1 MKFWPFA
8 TAAVETK
15 SLSSPTETELAIFT
29 GSAVATGDPL
39 DNDVAY
45 AAVSLICNAVSC
57 LEINVE
63 RRGRGREPVDHPAVD
78 LLRNQV
84 NPWLDGAAF
93 IRDITA
99 QALSVDAGGIAV
111 VIRNGEGKPVEI
123 ILYDS
128 GRATVQRDPMGTGEL
143 TFRLNGNLLNPVD
156 VIHLRGLTTR
166 CPLSRA
172 RNAIA
177 AGQALERQVI
187 NLFQKGARPGGAIEV
202 PDKIGEDA
210 IKRLKAGWKAANEG
224 VDNSGKTAILYAG
237 AKYTPFT
244 LSSVDAQL
252 LELRKFQVE
261 SVARYFNLPPSMV
274 GDQTKSS
281 YSKGSQGQ
289 LEALI
294 YAIEPWL
301 VGLENALNRALLSD
315 DERKTLTFRFQRDD
329 LTRASLTERA
339 NAINSLRAS
348 QVLSPNEGR
357 EWLGL
362 PDRAGGD
369 TFDNPNITV
378 KPVPDPAAAGA
389 PSGE

>member
-1 MKFWPFA
+1 LPFWSRKP
-8 TAAVETK
+8 AAPIETK
-15 SLSSPTETELAIFT
+15 TLASPTETELAIFT
-29 GSAVATGDPL
+29 GSATTTGDPL

-45 AAVSLICNAVSC
+45 AAVSLISNAAAC

-63 RRGRGREPVDHPAVD
+63 RRTRGRELVDHPSLA
-78 LLRNQV
+78 LLRIQANT
-84 NPWLDGAAF
+84 WLDGAAF
-93 IRDITA
+93 IRDIIG
-99 QALSVDAGGIAV
+99 QALSADAGGIAL
-111 VIRNGEGKPVEI
+111 VIRNSEGRPVEI
-123 ILYDS
+123 ILYDA
-128 GRATVQRDPMGTGEL
+128 GRISVQRDPSGTGEL
-143 TFRLNGNLLNPVD
+143 AYRLDGNVLDPAD
-156 VIHLRGLTTR
+156 VIHLRALTTR

-177 AGQALERQVI
+177 ASQAMERQVL
-187 NLFQKGARPGGAIEV
+187 NLFLKGARPGGAIEV
-202 PDKIGEDA
+202 PQGMSEDA
-210 IKRLKAGWKAANEG
+210 LKRMKAGWTAAHEG
-224 VDNSGKTAILYAG
+224 TDNAGKTAILFGG
-237 AKYTPFT
+237 AKYSPYQ

-261 SVARYFNLPPSMV
+261 SVARYFNLAPSML

-301 VGLENALNRALLSD
+301 VGLENALNRALLA
-315 DERKTLTFRFQRDD
+315 DEERSQMTFRFQRDD
-329 LTRASLTERA
+329 LSRADLATRA

-362 PDRAGGD
+362 PDRDGGD

-378 KPVPDPAAAGA
+378 PNKSEPGVQ
-389 PSGE
+389 S